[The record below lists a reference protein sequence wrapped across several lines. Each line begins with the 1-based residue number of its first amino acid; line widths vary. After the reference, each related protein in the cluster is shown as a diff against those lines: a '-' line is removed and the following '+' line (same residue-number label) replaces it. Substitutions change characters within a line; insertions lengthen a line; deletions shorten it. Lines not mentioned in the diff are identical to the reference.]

1 MFVIILVMDTFLQLL
16 CLMGQLSGEDL
27 ISQLPVEVSS
37 GIFRYLDQK
46 SLLQAAGVCKR
57 WKDICKGDIV
67 LRRRI
72 RKQLRKERQ
81 ERIRAY
87 LQPSRSV
94 QITREL
100 PGSALGRRN
109 GPGGMEVAGL
119 RVEYEL
125 PKAYRRPEA
134 RKFKVGEDV
143 KKFFESTISKKRK
156 AESFEVDVPKKKL
169 RM

>member
-1 MFVIILVMDTFLQLL
+1 MDTFLQLL

-27 ISQLPVEVSS
+27 ISQLPVEMSS

-46 SLLQAAGVCKR
+46 SLLQASAVCKR
-57 WKDICKGDIV
+57 WNDICKGDIV

-72 RKQLRKERQ
+72 RKQLVKERQ
-81 ERIRAY
+81 ERIQTY
-87 LQPSRSV
+87 LEPSRSV

-100 PGSALGRRN
+100 PGNALGRRN
-109 GPGGMEVAGL
+109 GPAGVEVKNQK
-119 RVEYEL
+119 VEYEL

-143 KKFFESTISKKRK
+143 KKKCLKSTIAKKRK
-156 AESFEVDVPKKKL
+156 AECFENNLPKKKL